1 MSDGPAAGTSHTV
14 VVANP
19 DETVC
24 EVLARLVERAGYS
37 AVRSSEPGQAAAA
50 VLSAA
55 ADAVVLD
62 LAADTVE
69 QLRAL
74 RGGGSQRGF
83 DARAIVIATGPAN
96 ALLAW
101 QADADAV
108 LTRPFKAEA
117 LEAALA
123 DALAADAGTRAAVRA
138 DAVRSL
144 S

>member
-1 MSDGPAAGTSHTV
+1 MTDGSAAGPSHTV

-24 EVLARLVERAGYS
+24 EVLARIVERAGHA
-37 AVRSSEPGQAAAA
+37 AVRVTEAGQAAAA
-50 VLSAA
+50 VLSAG

-62 LAADTVE
+62 LAAETVE

-108 LTRPFKAEA
+108 LTRPFPATA

-123 DALAADAGTRAAVRA
+123 DALAADASTRAAVRA
-138 DAVRSL
+138 EHVRAL